1 MLAIRA
7 WALLANGMGAIDWA
21 GLAVVVELLGITD
34 VEQLIG
40 RLQTIKTYRRRQ
52 RGEPDED

>member
-34 VEQLIG
+34 VESLIG